1 MDIQFYPTPPA
12 LARRAWKKFKTRF
25 TRVLEPSA
33 GNGDLLLNHPF
44 EDIWGR
50 RGGPAF
56 DCCEIDIS
64 KHAALRGHGFN
75 VVGIDFLQYA
85 SGSHYSHILLN
96 PPFAEGAK
104 HTLKAWDILWDGEIV
119 AILNAETIRNPFTQE
134 RQRLAKLIEAHG
146 EIEFVAKAFSV
157 QEAERKTEVEIAL
170 VYLRKE
176 ADADEIVGDLLSELR
191 RDNAGNTMAAD
202 FREENAV
209 ALPNS
214 VIENSVIAFN
224 AATRAM
230 RESVFAEARAGFYAS
245 LLGDTMAARNGDI
258 GSDKNSSKVSAEWV
272 QEQVGKRYLELKD
285 RAWASILRS
294 TNVTSRMSSAAQ
306 KRLESEF
313 EEIKQ
318 LEFTV
323 SNIYGFLCGL
333 ASNQG
338 KIQIDMVCDVFDAI
352 TRYHSDNMVWYK
364 GWKSNDK
371 HRTAGMRIKTTRF
384 ILPGHGVD
392 SWRSSMSWESE
403 RLLAD
408 FDKVF
413 AMLDGRQEPAVSLV
427 EVFRTCFDALKRGAR
442 GSSSYFDVRF
452 FPGAGTI
459 HFFPQDKALVDR
471 LNRLVGRHRNW
482 LPPEGARVP
491 EGFWLQYDRAEK
503 HDKEV
508 RAEIDRAH
516 RERKG
521 SSFWN
526 HPLDNI
532 HRPIEESAQSWT
544 AIDNAITRVLERH
557 GIATEYQIETKAT
570 EQLPLLAA

>member
-1 MDIQFYPTPPA
+1 MDVQFYPTPPA
-12 LARRAWKKFKTRF
+12 LARRAWKKFKTHF
-25 TRVLEPSA
+25 TRILEPSA

-44 EDIWGR
+44 ESIWGR
-50 RGGPAF
+50 QGGPAI
-56 DCCEIDIS
+56 DCCEIDIA
-64 KHAALRGHGFN
+64 KHGALRGHGFN

-96 PPFAEGAK
+96 PPFADGAK
-104 HTLKAWDILWDGEIV
+104 HALKAWDILWDGEIV
-119 AILNAETIRNPFTQE
+119 AILNAETIRNPFSQE
-134 RQRLAKLIEAHG
+134 RQRLVRLIEAHG
-146 EIEFVAKAFSV
+146 EVEFIGKAFSV
-157 QEAERKTEVEIAL
+157 QETERKTEVEVAL

-176 ADADEIVGDLLSELR
+176 ADAAEIVGDLLSELR
-191 RDNAGNTMAAD
+191 RDVADKALAAE
-202 FREENAV
+202 FRVENAV

-214 VIENSVIAFN
+214 VIENTVIAFN

-230 RESVFAEARAGFYAS
+230 REFVFSEARAGYYAG

-258 GSDKNSSKVSAEWV
+258 GSDKPNSKVSTEWV

-294 TNVTSRMSSAAQ
+294 TNVTSRLSSAAQ

-352 TRYHSDNMVWYK
+352 VRYHTDNLVWYK

-371 HRTAGMRIKTTRF
+371 HRTAGMRIKSTRF

-392 SWRSSMSWESE
+392 SWQSSVSWDSV

-413 AMLDGRQEPAVSLV
+413 AMLDGRQEPAISLV
-427 EVFRTCFDALKRGAR
+427 DVFSTCFDALKRGAR
-442 GSSSYFDVRF
+442 ASSSYFDVRF

-459 HFFPQDKALVDR
+459 HFFPKDKALVDR
-471 LNRLVGRHRNW
+471 LNRLVGRQRNW

-491 EGFWLQYDRAEK
+491 EEFWLQYDRAEK
-503 HDKEV
+503 YDKEV

-516 RERKG
+516 RESKG
-521 SSFWN
+521 SYWN
-526 HPLDNI
+526 HPYNNL
-532 HRPIEESAQSWT
+532 HRPIEESAQSW
-544 AIDNAITRVLERH
+544 AAVDGAITCVLERH
-557 GIATEYQIETKAT
+557 GIATEYQIEARGT